1 MPKLRVDQWQRHP
14 GLSNPLTGQND
25 GPYSELALGDQVG
38 LTQFGVH
45 LEELP
50 PGSRSSHRHWHETE
64 DEFVLVVSGELV
76 LVEAEEATLRAGDA
90 VAWAAGTP
98 VAHCLENR
106 SAEVAV
112 CLTVGTRAPKGVVHY
127 PDHDLV
133 MHHDQAG
140 RRFFRSD
147 GTPLEAGE

>member
-76 LVEAEEATLRAGDA
+76 LVEAEEQPC
-90 VAWAAGTP
+90 VP
-98 VAHCLENR
+98 E
-106 SAEVAV
+106 
-112 CLTVGTRAPKGVVHY
+112 
-127 PDHDLV
+127 
-133 MHHDQAG
+133 
-140 RRFFRSD
+140 
-147 GTPLEAGE
+147 TPLLGRPGRPWHTAWRIAPLKSPYVSPWAPERPRASFTTLTTTS